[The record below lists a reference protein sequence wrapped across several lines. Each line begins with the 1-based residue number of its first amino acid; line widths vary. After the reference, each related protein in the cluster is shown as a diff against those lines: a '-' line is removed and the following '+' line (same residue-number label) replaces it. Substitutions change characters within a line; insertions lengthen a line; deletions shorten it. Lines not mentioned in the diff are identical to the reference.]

1 MSKLAKKFA
10 INIDKV
16 RIRTFEYNGEQF
28 RVRVPMA
35 KEAEDMYAKVENPPQ
50 ELIDSKYAELSKP
63 FIEKKADFVKSKEKI
78 KYLDD
83 DIIVGEQ
90 SVKELAKSQ
99 ASGEIRILESIKL
112 LVPIDGTDLG
122 DITYEDVAEEFPLP
136 VQLSL
141 VKKIADVI
149 SPSYEDVR
157 KN

>member
-122 DITYEDVAEEFPLP
+122 DITYEDVAEEFPLSI
-136 VQLSL
+136 QLSL